1 MRLFLL
7 ADHTKFHQ
15 RQHYK
20 ALTLESIDTI
30 ITNQEIPNDL
40 NNMMIEH
47 GVEVILA
54 NQDEK

>member
-1 MRLFLL
+1 M